1 MIRPME
7 TEDLPEIL
15 ALENE
20 LFPESPWPREEFLY
34 EMNDNPF
41 SFLFVEVQDG
51 VIAGY
56 LDYWIMYENAQL
68 CNIGVRTSYKRR
80 GIGRKLLNYCIE
92 QAQIAGCEYLSLE
105 VRKSNTPAIRLYESA
120 GFIDAAVRKN
130 YYEDGE
136 DARLMVLPLEVR
148 YDSDTGD

>member
-148 YDSDTGD
+148 YDSDTGN

>member
-1 MIRPME
+1 ME
-7 TEDLPEIL
+7 KEDLPEIL

-20 LFPESPWPREEFLY
+20 LFPESPWPKEECLY

-41 SFLFVEVQDG
+41 SFLFVEELDG

-68 CNIGVRTSYKRR
+68 CNIGVRTEYKRR